1 MKKQI
6 LVASLIAIA
15 PVQATELD
23 DLVNTSQNIRDT
35 FAYGIKAIAGMEYY
49 AGQGLIAPD
58 GTVDQGI
65 IDKAKQD
72 AYNAAVQA
80 VINATYDYDPGAQQ
94 YFDNQAQDAMNN
106 VGSAIDA
113 YVEASA
119 VLIEVAVINEMA
131 QDAQEAQDERQAMEL
146 QEYMSAND
154 VTLEDQEIEVYND
167 SLLAVEEAAQNAA
180 AYMAV
185 ANDETLIDQANE
197 MAADLRVTYQE
208 TATSFFDI
216 ATQAVWVSFD
226 GGESI
231 QGLNL
236 AGYFVTVEQ
245 IINEGE
251 SQEFFITSPEGGCW
265 FLSTEER
272 DQCLADKGI
281 TYGP

>member
-1 MKKQI
+1 
-6 LVASLIAIA
+6 
-15 PVQATELD
+15 
-23 DLVNTSQNIRDT
+23 
-35 FAYGIKAIAGMEYY
+35 MEYY
-49 AGQGLIAPD
+49 AGQGLVAPD